1 LYTRAVFGDPL
12 PGEEQ
17 YCLRLSYSGIDS
29 MQIEQGLTRLKA

>member
-1 LYTRAVFGDPL
+1 MSGDPL

-29 MQIEQGLTRLKA
+29 MRIEEGLTRLKA